1 VDHLVCNAGVASV
14 GAFEEIP
21 DVTSYSSQLVTSPKS
36 PETVCFLSRLIYMV
50 LICAFVRSF
59 VVVSSGRQFL
69 GFRSNNLRCPASPEE
84 EPRKN
89 RGDGICD
96 RMEPSS

>member
-50 LICAFVRSF
+50 LICAFVRSVGRS
-59 VVVSSGRQFL
+59 VVVVFRTSISGVPFKQ
-69 GFRSNNLRCPASPEE
+69 
-84 EPRKN
+84 
-89 RGDGICD
+89 
-96 RMEPSS
+96 PSLPCLT